1 MPIKLTIEEIDEI
14 QEYISKNKCP
24 FDFKCY
30 KNGFEGL
37 SGVIVDLQ
45 GNIVEC
51 LDENVSECHHS
62 LPFGSSYLCS
72 CPLRRYIAKHFHK

>member
-14 QEYISKNKCP
+14 QEYIRKNKCP

-30 KNGFEGL
+30 KKGFEEL
-37 SGVIVDLQ
+37 SGVKLDLK

-51 LDENVSECHHS
+51 LDEDAKKCCHS
-62 LPFGSSYLCS
+62 LRFGSGFLCT
-72 CPLRRYIAKHFHK
+72 CPLRRYIAKRFNK